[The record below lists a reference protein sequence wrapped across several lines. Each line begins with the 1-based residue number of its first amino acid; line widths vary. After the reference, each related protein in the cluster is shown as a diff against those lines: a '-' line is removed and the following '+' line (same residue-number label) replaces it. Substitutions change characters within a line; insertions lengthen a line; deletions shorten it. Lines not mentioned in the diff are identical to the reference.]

1 MKIQVAAWWETV
13 WVFLLLRMWG
23 FVFFYP
29 EEKIQR
35 DPERDSDFHFSV
47 HRPTMR
53 GVFPVSVTC
62 YLTDA
67 AAGICCSRVGQLEE
81 DGRRR
86 TAERRCATCWSSA
99 SHDSSALW
107 PVNRRVAAGAFTQ
120 SVHIHFVSPV
130 HTHTHTHTMTRTQWH
145 KPTHP
150 HTSWVCSSLEVLI
163 SYCWA
168 AVKSVSSSV
177 CTIIFEP
184 IPVLF
189 IKNGQYDMLEDYTSI
204 KLLLRFKESTTTV
217 NTRLHFCPSSRT
229 FTARVTGG
237 RHSGRSQARSDPARA
252 FSHSFHLAGGS
263 GSSKSEPAAS
273 ERVLSASNQAAA
285 DTDTFNHITHTVNG
299 SLFQQ

>member
-1 MKIQVAAWWETV
+1 MYVLA
-13 WVFLLLRMWG
+13 LG
-23 FVFFYP
+23 FVSRLWWAVFTVFWCFIAQRIVSPDENSSGSLVRNSLSVSACKNVRFCLFFYT

-130 HTHTHTHTMTRTQWH
+130 HTHTHTHTHTMTRTQWH
-145 KPTHP
+145 TPTHP

-184 IPVLF
+184 IPVF
-189 IKNGQYDMLEDYTSI
+189 IY
-204 KLLLRFKESTTTV
+204 
-217 NTRLHFCPSSRT
+217 
-229 FTARVTGG
+229 
-237 RHSGRSQARSDPARA
+237 
-252 FSHSFHLAGGS
+252 
-263 GSSKSEPAAS
+263 
-273 ERVLSASNQAAA
+273 
-285 DTDTFNHITHTVNG
+285 
-299 SLFQQ
+299 